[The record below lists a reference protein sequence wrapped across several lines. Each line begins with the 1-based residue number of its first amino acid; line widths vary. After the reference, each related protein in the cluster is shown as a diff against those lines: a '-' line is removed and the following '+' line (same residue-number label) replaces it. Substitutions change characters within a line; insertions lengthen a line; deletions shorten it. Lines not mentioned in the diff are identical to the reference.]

1 MTKYRNSGLKSV
13 GCLPA
18 TLTKSSQISW
28 FCLIRALKINENTV
42 EVNQIFNDGKT
53 TYFFNDQKIQ
63 RALIFLAL
71 QTSEN
76 QHAESII
83 CTCKPWTYTN
93 MI

>member
-13 GCLPA
+13 GRLPA
-18 TLTKSSQISW
+18 TLKKSSRTSC
-28 FCLIRALKINENTV
+28 FCLIRALEINENAV
-42 EVNQIFNDGKT
+42 EVNQIFNYGKT

-83 CTCKPWTYTN
+83 CTCKPWTYTH
-93 MI
+93 II

>member
-53 TYFFNDQKIQ
+53 TYF
-63 RALIFLAL
+63 L
-71 QTSEN
+71 
-76 QHAESII
+76 
-83 CTCKPWTYTN
+83 
-93 MI
+93 MIKKFREH